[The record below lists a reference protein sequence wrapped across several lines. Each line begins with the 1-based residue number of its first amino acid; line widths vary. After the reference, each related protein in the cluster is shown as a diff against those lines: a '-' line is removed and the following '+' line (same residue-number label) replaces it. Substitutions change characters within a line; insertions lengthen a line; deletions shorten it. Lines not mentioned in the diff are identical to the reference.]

1 MRKGKRRKNEKTKTM
16 KKLLILLIASFTL
29 APALRAQDSP
39 RRWTLE
45 ECMQYAVENSPQVV
59 RQEYMN
65 DNYRQDRIGAI
76 ASMMPRV
83 SAGSSAGWSF
93 GRNVDPETNTYINTS
108 SFSNSYS
115 LSASIPLFNGFAAI
129 NNVRSMRIARLR
141 GEQEWEQVARR
152 VAEATLTAFIDVIY
166 YEQAAAIAAEQLEQS
181 RKNLALVERQAEL
194 GLKGRPDVAQ
204 IEAEV
209 AGGEYLL
216 VQQENLRDLALLQ
229 LKDRMNYPLEDPLPV
244 DPQVRLHSGLFSEN
258 ADAIFDRA
266 LEWLPEAKIAEYT
279 LRESQLSFSIAKGQQ
294 LPTLS
299 ASGGYRTDFSRRLNA
314 GTYTPFQEQ
323 LNNNLGKSVG
333 LSLNIPIF
341 NGLSNRT
348 RVNRARNNLRMAEQ
362 TNAETLRQIR
372 SEIEQAVTDV
382 EGSAKQYAQALKKV
396 TSQEEAHRANQRK
409 FEEGLISALELQTST
424 NALLQARV
432 DRLQVEL
439 QYRIKCRM
447 LDYYKGETLF

>member
-1 MRKGKRRKNEKTKTM
+1 M
-16 KKLLILLIASFTL
+16 KKFLILLIASFTL
-29 APALRAQDSP
+29 APVLCAQDSL

-76 ASMMPRV
+76 ASMMPRI
-83 SAGSSAGWSF
+83 SAGSGVGWSF

-129 NNVRSMRIARLR
+129 NNVRSTRIARLR
-141 GEQEWEQVARR
+141 GEQEWEQIARR
-152 VAEATLTAFIDVIY
+152 VTEATMTAFFDVIY
-166 YEQAAAIAAEQLEQS
+166 YEEAVSIAAEQLEQS
-181 RKNLALVERQAEL
+181 RKNLAMTERQAEL
-194 GLKGRPDVAQ
+194 GLKGRPEVAQ

-229 LKDRMNYPLEDPLPV
+229 LKDQMNYPLEEPLSV
-244 DPQVRLHSGLFSEN
+244 DSQVRLHSGLF
-258 ADAIFDRA
+258 ADDAGAIFERA
-266 LEWLPEAKIAEYT
+266 LEWLPEAKISEFT
-279 LRESQLSFSIAKGQQ
+279 LRESQLDLSIARGQQ

-299 ASGGYRTDFSRRLNA
+299 ASGGYRTDFSRRLN
-314 GTYTPFQEQ
+314 GNPYISFNDQ
-323 LNNNLGKSVG
+323 LNNNLGKNVG
-333 LSLNIPIF
+333 LSLSIPIF
-341 NGLSNRT
+341 NGLGNRT

-362 TNAETLRQIR
+362 TNTETLRQIR
-372 SEIEQAVTDV
+372 SEIEQAVMDV
-382 EGSAKQYAQALKKV
+382 EGFAKQYAQALKKEV
-396 TSQEEAHRANQRK
+396 SQQEAHRANQRK

-439 QYRIKCRM
+439 QYQIKCRM
-447 LDYYKGETLF
+447 LDYYKGEPLF